1 MLLPMNAEPE
11 MASYSREQAGPRIEI
26 SGPWVERSEEV
37 LTPLSM
43 QLLASLHRRFNAR
56 RLELL
61 EARERRQADLDAGA
75 FPDFV
80 NAYPPL
86 AAAEAAPGDW
96 TVAPIPADL
105 RDRRVEITGP
115 VDRKLIINFSNA
127 RVSCFVADFEDSCS
141 PTWGNMVR
149 GQVNLRDAV
158 RGTISFPDR
167 DTGRVYRLAE
177 KTATL
182 IG

>member
-1 MLLPMNAEPE
+1 MLLPMNADPE
-11 MASYSREQAGPRIEI
+11 MVSYSREQAGPRIEI

-43 QLLASLHRRFNAR
+43 QLLASLHRRINPR

-61 EARERRQADLDAGA
+61 AVREQRQAEFDAGA
-75 FPDFV
+75 LPDFV
-80 NAYPPL
+80 HAYPPL

-115 VDRKLIINFSNA
+115 VDRKMIINALNA
-127 RVSCFVADFEDSCS
+127 PVKAFMADFEDSCS
-141 PTWGNMVR
+141 PTWGNLIH

-167 DTGRVYRLAE
+167 DNGRIYRLAE
-177 KTATL
+177 K
-182 IG
+182 

>member
-43 QLLASLHRRFNAR
+43 QLLASLHRRFNPR

-61 EARERRQADLDAGA
+61 AAREQRQAEIDAGA
-75 FPDFV
+75 LPDFV
-80 NAYPPL
+80 HAFPPL

-96 TVAPIPADL
+96 TVAPVPADL

-115 VDRKLIINFSNA
+115 VDRKMIINALNA
-127 RVSCFVADFEDSCS
+127 PVQAFMADFEDSSS
-141 PTWGNMVR
+141 PTWDNMVS

-158 RGTISFPDR
+158 NRNISFVDPES
-167 DTGRVYRLAE
+167 GKHYGL
-177 KTATL
+177 
-182 IG
+182 